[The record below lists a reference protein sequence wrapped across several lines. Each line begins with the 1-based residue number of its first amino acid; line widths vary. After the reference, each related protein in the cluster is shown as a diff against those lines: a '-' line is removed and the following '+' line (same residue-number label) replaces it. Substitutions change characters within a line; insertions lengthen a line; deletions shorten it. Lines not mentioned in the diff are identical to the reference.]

1 MHRIG
6 LVVCA
11 LPLIACGDGPGSTD
25 IEGTLLFSDRN
36 DTEISR
42 LVNAASGSEGF
53 QAQSVAE
60 SFADPFEPGDP
71 CPARAFADDTGTIT
85 GGCTTLDGVMLE
97 GTITIQNP
105 FSWCLEFDEA
115 AGWCDTEYDGDYRS
129 ASVYTFDNFTITQSG
144 FARSFD
150 GVLSSATTAGVIDMD
165 ITSTQLEIT
174 VRSDIHAERAGTR
187 SVNISGSGVEL
198 VGVGGAVVAG
208 QINVTE
214 SNESSGSFTL
224 AGADTLQVALE
235 GNCVS
240 WNIEGTNRMYSTCPQ

>member
-71 CPARAFADDTGTIT
+71 CPARAFSGDTGTIT
-85 GGCTTLDGVMLE
+85 GGCTTLDGAVLA

-105 FSWCLEFDEA
+105 FNWCLELDEA
-115 AGWCDTEYDGDYRS
+115 NGFCDTEYEGNFVA
-129 ASVYTFDNFTITQSG
+129 ASVYTFDGFTITQSG

-165 ITSTQLEIT
+165 ITSSQLEIA
-174 VRSDIHAERAGTR
+174 VRSDIHAEREGTR
-187 SVNISGSGVEL
+187 SVNITGSGVEL
-198 VGVGGAVVAG
+198 IGVGGALVDG
-208 QINVTE
+208 EINV
-214 SNESSGSFTL
+214 NEANATSGSFTL
-224 AGADTLQVALE
+224 VGADTLQVALE

-240 WNIEGTNRMYSTCPQ
+240 WNIEGTDRMYSTCP